1 VALRRAIFESFLL
14 PKLESGV
21 VLTVITSKDN
31 PSVKLY
37 MKLSSSKK
45 ERRNSGLYVLEG
57 FRLIEDAVNEKA
69 LVKQLFFT
77 EDAYEKYSD
86 ELSQVDLKEV
96 KILII
101 SNELG
106 IKISCTE
113 KPQGVFAI
121 CEMPPARSLEKEII
135 KSGKYVVLH
144 GLQDPGNLGMI
155 IRTADAVGMDGV
167 ILSESCELYSPK
179 VIRSTMGSAFRMKIF
194 ETRDTDELFSC
205 LEANGIKSYA
215 AVIDKDAVDLRTITF
230 DGGCAVFIGNE
241 GNGLPPEVASRCT
254 VKATI
259 RMSGHINSLNAAMAT
274 GIFMWEMSGSSIH

>member
-1 VALRRAIFESFLL
+1 M
-14 PKLESGV
+14 
-21 VLTVITSKDN
+21 TVITSKDN

-45 ERRNSGLYVLEG
+45 ERRNLRLYVLEG
-57 FRLIEDAVNEKA
+57 FRLIEDAISEKA
-69 LVKQLFFT
+69 PVKQLFFT
-77 EDAYEKYSD
+77 EDAY
-86 ELSQVDLKEV
+86 
-96 KILII
+96 
-101 SNELG
+101 
-106 IKISCTE
+106 
-113 KPQGVFAI
+113 
-121 CEMPPARSLEKEII
+121 
-135 KSGKYVVLH
+135 GKYVVLH

-194 ETRDTDELFSC
+194 ESRDTDELFSC
-205 LEANGIKSYA
+205 LEKNGIKSYA
-215 AVIDKDAVDLRTITF
+215 AVIDKDAEDLRTIRF

-241 GNGLPPEVASRCT
+241 GNGLPAEISSRCT
-254 VKATI
+254 VRATI